1 MRMYKK
7 DRIIYV
13 NKVRKWRLERRESLK
28 QLLKKPEVFCLNLNL
43 EYFCAL
49 ESFRNK
55 LGMESI
61 VVFAIAVFTGF
72 IAINN
77 PAGNI
82 PVFMGLTKHADR
94 STKKKISKKATF
106 TAFVIVSGFIILGK
120 YIFDLF
126 GLTIPAFKITGG
138 ILVFFVGFEMIRAQQ
153 SSIDNQ
159 SEVNFNEGISI
170 SPLAIPILAG
180 PGTIVTAMNFTT
192 NASYLEMFIILV
204 IFGLVM
210 GLNHLSF
217 LSSDYLVRYIG
228 ENKIVVIEKIMGL
241 IIAII
246 GTNMLIEG
254 IHIGFLQ

>member
-1 MRMYKK
+1 
-7 DRIIYV
+7 
-13 NKVRKWRLERRESLK
+13 
-28 QLLKKPEVFCLNLNL
+28 
-43 EYFCAL
+43 
-49 ESFRNK
+49 
-55 LGMESI
+55 MENWGL
-61 VVFAIAVFTGF
+61 FAVAVFTGF

-77 PAGNI
+77 PFGNM
-82 PVFMGLTKHADR
+82 PVFLGLTRHTDR

-106 TAFVIVSGFIILGK
+106 TAFVIVAGFIILGK
-120 YIFDLF
+120 YIFDFF

-159 SEVNFNEGISI
+159 TEINFNEGISV

-192 NASYLEMFIILV
+192 NANYLQLIIIL
-204 IFGLVM
+204 IMFGIVM
-210 GLNHLSF
+210 WLNHLAF
-217 LSSDYLVRYIG
+217 LSSDYLVRFIG

-246 GTNMLIEG
+246 GTNMLIQG
-254 IHIGFLQ
+254 IHIAFLE